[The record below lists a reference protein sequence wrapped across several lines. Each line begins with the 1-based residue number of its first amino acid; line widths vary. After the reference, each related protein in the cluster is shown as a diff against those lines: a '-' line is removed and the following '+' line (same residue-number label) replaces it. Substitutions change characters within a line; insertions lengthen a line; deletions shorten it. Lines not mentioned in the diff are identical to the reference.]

1 MITNLR
7 FDMIKNRLPKLFFFA
22 LIHIVIFSGC
32 GGVFYKV
39 KVNGYSNANETL
51 SPNKIFLV
59 GNSLSG
65 NTILRDEVQDK
76 IQNALIKKGF
86 IPVQNLEEAD
96 HVLYFTFGID
106 TGQTQS
112 YSQTRSYTTQ
122 GTRLNIFSG
131 QLEPTSETHV
141 RSYPVTTTIFT
152 RTLIFN
158 LYDGEFTRELINKI
172 NRGEISEKVASGQM
186 RPIWIGEIYSS
197 GSSSDLRKVIDYLIY
212 GGLDHFGENT
222 GKQISHTYLINDERV
237 KNLIGK

>member
-1 MITNLR
+1 M
-7 FDMIKNRLPKLFFFA
+7 
-22 LIHIVIFSGC
+22 
-32 GGVFYKV
+32 
-39 KVNGYSNANETL
+39 

-65 NTILRDEVQDK
+65 NTILRDEIQDK

-112 YSQTRSYTTQ
+112 YSQTHSYTTH

-141 RSYPVTTTIFT
+141 GSYPVTATIFT

-158 LYDGEFTRELINKI
+158 LYDGELIRGLVNKI
-172 NRGEISEKVASGQM
+172 NHRDISKNEASEKLK
-186 RPIWIGEIYSS
+186 PIWI
-197 GSSSDLRKVIDYLIY
+197 
-212 GGLDHFGENT
+212 
-222 GKQISHTYLINDERV
+222 
-237 KNLIGK
+237 